1 MYGFRIRLF
10 FLVME
15 LMGPKYRVAGGVVMN
30 TFFAIGQVTL
40 GLIAWALP
48 NWRHLTL
55 AIYMPQLITISF
67 FWLMAESVRWYLSKG
82 LYEEAEAVLKNVARI
97 NKKQL
102 SIKSLQELK
111 ENAVEEKKKHELE
124 AELETKEPWL
134 IVEVF
139 RHKAILLRCCVSPVW
154 WITTTFI
161 YYGLSINSINL
172 TGNRYLNYVTV
183 SAVEIPGFWISFL
196 LLGIVGRKPVLIGAF
211 WTCAACQ
218 LAFIFTPEGKYSMII
233 ESIYIVFIN

>member
-1 MYGFRIRLF
+1 
-10 FLVME
+10 ME

-30 TFFAIGQVTL
+30 TFFAVGQVTL
-40 GLIAWALP
+40 GLLAWAVP
-48 NWRHLTL
+48 NWRYLTL
-55 AIYMPQLITISF
+55 TIYLPQLITISF
-67 FWLMAESVRWYLSKG
+67 YWLMAESVRWYLSKG
-82 LYEEAEAVLKNVARI
+82 RYEEAEAVLKNVARV

-102 SIKSLQELK
+102 SNKSLQELK
-111 ENAVEEKKKHELE
+111 ENAEEEKKTQAIE
-124 AELETKEPWL
+124 AEFKAKEPWL

-139 RHKAILLRCCVSPVW
+139 RHKPILLRCCVSPVW

-183 SAVEIPGFWISFL
+183 SAVEIPGFWVAFL

-211 WTCAACQ
+211 WLCGACQ
-218 LAFIFTPEGKYSMII
+218 LAFIFIPDGEFPMII
-233 ESIYIVFIN
+233 KCSYENRLHKICI